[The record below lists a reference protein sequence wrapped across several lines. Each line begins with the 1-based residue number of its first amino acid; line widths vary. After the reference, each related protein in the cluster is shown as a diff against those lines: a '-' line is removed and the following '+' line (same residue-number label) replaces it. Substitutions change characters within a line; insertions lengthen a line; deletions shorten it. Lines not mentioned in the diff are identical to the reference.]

1 MATRRCGMLK
11 SEQRRRVDY
20 HLEKIRTL
28 KLLALSSEDGEKPDI
43 SRMTL
48 EDIIDDDDEVEK
60 ARVQLATSSSL
71 DVDPEMKQA

>member
-71 DVDPEMKQA
+71 DVDPEMKQ